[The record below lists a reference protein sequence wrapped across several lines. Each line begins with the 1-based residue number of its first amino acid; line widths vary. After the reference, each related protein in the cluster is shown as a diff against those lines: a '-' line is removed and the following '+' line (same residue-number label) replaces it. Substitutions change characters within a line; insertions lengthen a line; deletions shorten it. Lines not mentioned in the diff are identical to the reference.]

1 MLNSVDSFNKNLY
14 KDSIVYLTYPYIQ
27 SNWFYHFD
35 GHIFLWNAMMLFLP
49 AIEIWHKRLQL
60 SRQQHDPSHG
70 KSVLIDEQ
78 VTANAFWSQ
87 ISLWMLT
94 KFEDT

>member
-1 MLNSVDSFNKNLY
+1 MLNSGDIFNKNLY
-14 KDSIVYLTYPYIQ
+14 IDYIVYLTYPYIQ

-60 SRQQHDPSHG
+60 SSQQHDPSHG

-94 KFEDT
+94 